1 MPVAISGLHDV
12 AAGLCV
18 YVSDRP
24 RSRVGY
30 KGDVRG
36 TIPAVSLTLLAAAKP
51 ELHTECVAVP
61 TANGSVQQP
70 LRSGEGCCVSCV
82 WLAAQPRTPSR
93 IRVNTDVAP
102 SPMIIIDR
110 VRVTREVIIERGPSE
125 EGPGGAPSGTA
136 HTGTNK

>member
-36 TIPAVSLTLLAAAKP
+36 T
-51 ELHTECVAVP
+51 
-61 TANGSVQQP
+61 
-70 LRSGEGCCVSCV
+70 
-82 WLAAQPRTPSR
+82 